1 MNTNDLLQAMLRVA
15 KSLENSNYLREA
27 DKVSNLMIRVAQGS
41 KWYDPNGKFYNIG
54 RRMKQEGQTVPGLIG
69 NAIVGDLKQSYKGL
83 VPNQSSE
90 VKTPNKKSGIWWK
103 EQLKTP
109 ISDPGVMVRTLIAI
123 GKEAGVDDAGSAAEI
138 YLRNGPSFK
147 NELPLFIERSKK
159 VPSDGVISDQDM
171 LSFLVS
177 RKGTLLIDYI
187 NDTSELSDAVLDL
200 FVNGPATSAK
210 DGTYDTPM
218 NKLKQ
223 LQGGYLRP
231 PA

>member
-1 MNTNDLLQAMLRVA
+1 MNTNDLLQVMLKVA

-41 KWYDPNGKFYNIG
+41 KWYDPNGTFYNMG
-54 RRMKQEGQTVPGLIG
+54 RRMKQQGQTVPGLIG

-90 VKTPNKKSGIWWK
+90 VKTPNKNNDAMWA

-123 GKEAGVDDAGSAAEI
+123 GKEAGVNDAGSAAEI

-147 NELPLFIERSKK
+147 DELRLFIERSKK

-171 LSFLVS
+171 LSFLIS
-177 RKGTLLIDYI
+177 QKGTLLIDYI

-200 FVNGPATSAK
+200 FVNGPATTAK
-210 DGTYDTPM
+210 DNTYDSPM
-218 NKLKQ
+218 DKLKK
-223 LQGGYLRP
+223 LQDT
-231 PA
+231 

>member
-1 MNTNDLLQAMLRVA
+1 MNTNDLLQAMFKVA

-27 DKVSNLMIRVAQGS
+27 DKISNLMIRVAQGS
-41 KWYDPNGKFYNIG
+41 KWYDPNGKFYEIG
-54 RRMKQEGQTVPGLIG
+54 RKMKQQGQTVPGLIG
-69 NAIVGDLKQSYKGL
+69 NAIVGDLKQSYKGIL
-83 VPNQSSE
+83 PNKSPE
-90 VKTPNKKSGIWWK
+90 LKTPSGKSGVWWTQ
-103 EQLKTP
+103 QLKTP
-109 ISDPGVMVRTLIAI
+109 ISDPGVMVSTLIAI

-147 NELPLFIERSKK
+147 DKLPLFIERSKK

-210 DGTYDTPM
+210 DGTYDPPVD
-218 NKLKQ
+218 KLKK
-223 LQGGYLRP
+223 LQGG
-231 PA
+231 

>member
-27 DKVSNLMIRVAQGS
+27 DKISNLMIRVAQGP
-41 KWYDPNGKFYNIG
+41 KWYDPNGKFYDTG
-54 RRMKQEGQTVPGLIG
+54 RRMKQQGQTVPGLIG

-90 VKTPNKKSGIWWK
+90 VKTPNKKSGIWWT

-138 YLRNGPSFK
+138 YLNYGPSFEDK
-147 NELPLFIERSKK
+147 LPLFIERSKK
-159 VPSDGVISDQDM
+159 VPADGFLTEADM
-171 LSFLVS
+171 LSFLIS
-177 RKGTLLIDYI
+177 QKDSLLIDHI
-187 NDTSELSDAVLDL
+187 DGVGSLSEAVLEL
-200 FVNGPATSAK
+200 FVDGPATPAQ
-210 DGTYDTPM
+210 DGSYDPPVDKL
-218 NKLKQ
+218 NK
-223 LQGGYLRP
+223 LQGG
-231 PA
+231 